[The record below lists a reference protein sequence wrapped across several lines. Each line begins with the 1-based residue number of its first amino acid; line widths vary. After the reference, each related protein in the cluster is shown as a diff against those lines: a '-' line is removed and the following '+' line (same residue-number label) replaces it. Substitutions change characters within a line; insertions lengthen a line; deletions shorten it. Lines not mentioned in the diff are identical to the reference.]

1 MSSDMK
7 EAADTCL
14 IVSGGPTDREFA
26 AKFVKERKYPYVIA
40 VDAGLETEVFFDD
53 APQRMSTSR
62 KRMRRTQ
69 TSQSAPLSALVSAQ
83 PMCSALRAEDWT
95 TSSPTFT

>member
-26 AKFVKERKYPYVIA
+26 AKFVKKRKYPYI
-40 VDAGLETEVFFDD
+40 
-53 APQRMSTSR
+53 
-62 KRMRRTQ
+62 K
-69 TSQSAPLSALVSAQ
+69 PLY
-83 PMCSALRAEDWT
+83 P
-95 TSSPTFT
+95 